1 MLRSAVRV
9 LIVAG
14 LVGIGWGVGRAQS
27 AVPDFELT
35 VSTRSG
41 TTEITCVRGCAITW
55 APTVI
60 PKEGP
65 VDIHVPTAT
74 LRGTVNSDGPQ
85 GCVAPDY
92 SRQNCRIWGYAR
104 R

>member
-1 MLRSAVRV
+1 MQRYAIRV
-9 LIVAG
+9 LIVAV

-27 AVPDFELT
+27 HQPDFELT
-35 VSTRSG
+35 VTARAGS
-41 TTEITCVRGCAITW
+41 TEITCVRGCAMTW

-65 VDIHVPTAT
+65 VEIHVPMAT
-74 LRGTVNSDGPQ
+74 VRGTVNGDGSQ